1 LDDNRWL
8 TDEAVEVIVQRL
20 PSLQE
25 LMIRRSSTTSK
36 SLTQLAKLGKLKLLA
51 CSYPVQGDENAAG
64 FEQLSHLSALCVRS
78 SEFNDATLKELSSW
92 RELEELNLDKTS
104 ATGEGLRHLPEPDR
118 LRFLWLDGRMV
129 SEQGLKEIARFRN
142 LRWLSLSNCQQSA
155 VEVTQLL
162 KQLPELRLLNLERA
176 SINRELMKTIGGLTH
191 LQGLC
196 LDGAAVCDDDVPSL
210 LRLKDLRYLS
220 MVDTDASV
228 KSLQALRGLEK
239 LWWLPLN
246 SGGEALE
253 GEILDRGFPNH
264 TIQAHQPFWWEF
276 QRTLARPYSHPVK
289 IDLN

>member
-1 LDDNRWL
+1 
-8 TDEAVEVIVQRL
+8 VEVIGQRL

-25 LMIRRSSTTSK
+25 LMIRRSSTTSQ
-36 SLTQLAKLGKLKLLA
+36 SLAHVAKLGKLKLLA
-51 CSYPVQGDENAAG
+51 CSYPVQGEENTPG

-78 SEFNDATLKELSSW
+78 DEFNDATLKELSTW
-92 RELEELNLDKTS
+92 QELEELNLDKTS
-104 ATGEGLRHLPEPDR
+104 VAGEGLRHLPEPDR
-118 LRFLWLDGRMV
+118 LHILWLDGRFV

-142 LRWLSLSNCQQSA
+142 LRWLSLSNCKRSA

-176 SINRELMKTIGGLTH
+176 SVDRQLMETIGGLTH
-191 LQGLC
+191 LQGIC
-196 LDGAAVCDDDVPSL
+196 LDGTAVRDDDVPSL

-228 KSLQALRGLEK
+228 KSLQALRGLAN

-246 SGGEALE
+246 SRGEALE
-253 GEILDRGFPNH
+253 REMLDRGFPNH

-276 QRTLARPYSHPVK
+276 QRTLARPYNHPAK
-289 IDLN
+289 IDMN